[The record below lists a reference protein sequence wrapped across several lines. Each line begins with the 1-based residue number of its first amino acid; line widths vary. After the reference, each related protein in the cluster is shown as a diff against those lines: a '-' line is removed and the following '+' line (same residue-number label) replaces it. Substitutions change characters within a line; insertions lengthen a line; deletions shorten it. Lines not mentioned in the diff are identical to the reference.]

1 MGSSVFQNN
10 KRFVSPHQLRKTH
23 RKYIVFLHFD
33 KSLRFEKRFVR
44 NMGRD
49 GSPGA
54 EEEEEEYSVEK
65 VIDKRTGKNGKV
77 EYLLKWKGYGDEDNT
92 WEPSENLD
100 CQDLIETF
108 EKKYKEKQAAK
119 KSAGPEKRKGVG
131 SGGEGK
137 KKKGDDD
144 RPRGFDRGLDPERI
158 IGATD

>member
-1 MGSSVFQNN
+1 MV
-10 KRFVSPHQLRKTH
+10 TD
-23 RKYIVFLHFD
+23 II
-33 KSLRFEKRFVR
+33 
-44 NMGRD
+44 MGRD
-49 GSPGA
+49 GSPDA

-119 KSAGPEKRKGVG
+119 KGAGPEKRKGGAG
-131 SGGEGK
+131 SGSEGK
-137 KKKGDDD
+137 KKKADDE

-158 IGATD
+158 IGATDSSGKVLYFIDVLLTRNA

>member
-1 MGSSVFQNN
+1 MGENN
-10 KRFVSPHQLRKTH
+10 YK
-23 RKYIVFLHFD
+23 
-33 KSLRFEKRFVR
+33 R

-49 GSPGA
+49 GSPVP

-65 VIDKRTGKNGKV
+65 VIDKRTGKSGKV

-119 KSAGPEKRKGVG
+119 KSAGPEKRKGAG

-137 KKKGDDD
+137 KKKNDDD

-158 IGATD
+158 IGATDSSGRQKLN

>member
-1 MGSSVFQNN
+1 
-10 KRFVSPHQLRKTH
+10 
-23 RKYIVFLHFD
+23 
-33 KSLRFEKRFVR
+33 
-44 NMGRD
+44 MGRD
-49 GSPGA
+49 GSPVA

-65 VIDKRTGKNGKV
+65 VIDKRTGKSGKV

-119 KSAGPEKRKGVG
+119 KSGAAGPEKRKGAG
-131 SGGEGK
+131 GASGEGK
-137 KKKGDDD
+137 KKKADDE

-158 IGATD
+158 IGATDSSGNTIHCPQIILTAMPDLINVQNATKPFLLNCSVQFV

>member
-1 MGSSVFQNN
+1 MP
-10 KRFVSPHQLRKTH
+10 R
-23 RKYIVFLHFD
+23 
-33 KSLRFEKRFVR
+33 E
-44 NMGRD
+44 
-49 GSPGA
+49 GSPGV

-100 CQDLIETF
+100 CQDLIESF

-119 KSAGPEKRKGVG
+119 KGGADKRKGGAG
-131 SGGEGK
+131 SGSESK
-137 KKKGDDD
+137 KKKGDDE

-158 IGATD
+158 IGATDSSGKEIYEVVHH

>member
-1 MGSSVFQNN
+1 
-10 KRFVSPHQLRKTH
+10 
-23 RKYIVFLHFD
+23 
-33 KSLRFEKRFVR
+33 
-44 NMGRD
+44 MGRD
-49 GSPGA
+49 GSPEA

-65 VIDKRTGKNGKV
+65 VIDKRTGKSGKV

-119 KSAGPEKRKGVG
+119 KSAGPEKRKGAG

-137 KKKGDDD
+137 KKKGDDE

-158 IGATD
+158 IGATDSSGRCRNKTKQKVKIRYKKTIW